1 MLSRGRVIFSRAL
14 NRRSENVIVEAII
27 IPELELRNVKM
38 QVFLADIVE
47 CANDATF
54 EDTPEALNGLSMNS
68 ADNVLV
74 FGMIDCAVWE
84 AKTNIPIAN
93 PLVGANQANLVRNG
107 FIYESFQSRLLHVL
121 NDTGNHVSLA
131 PYSAN
136 DNRFTGGRRA
146 GLSITLVPMPVLGF
160 AADERFVD
168 FNDAAQLGFW
178 FDQCD
183 PDFVSHQPRGFD
195 RAKTHI
201 AAKLTRAHSLFASQ
215 YQVSDFE
222 PVAERLIRVLENG
235 SGDAREAIAVHRT
248 GAALPMKAFI
258 GRCVVKVSV
267 AAARAIHAIRPAAG
281 YQISLASLF
290 VANRKHGV
298 ELGRS
303 KLMDWF
309 RAFHGVSS
317 SVGGYNHV

>member
-1 MLSRGRVIFSRAL
+1 MLTPL
-14 NRRSENVIVEAII
+14 NRRSENVVVEAII
-27 IPELELRNVKM
+27 IPELELCNVKM
-38 QVFLADIVE
+38 QVLFADIVE
-47 CANDATF
+47 CPHDTALEDAPKAFNRLGVNST
-54 EDTPEALNGLSMNS
+54 DNILMLGMVNG
-68 ADNVLV
+68 
-74 FGMIDCAVWE
+74 AVGE
-84 AKTNIPIAN
+84 RKPKVPVAN
-93 PLVGANQANLVRNG
+93 PLIGADQANLVRNG
-107 FIYESFQSRLLHVL
+107 FINESFQGRLLHIL

-136 DNRFTGGRRA
+136 DNRFTGGRRT

-160 AADERFVD
+160 AADECFVD
-168 FNDAAQLGFW
+168 FNDAAQLGFG

-258 GRCVVKVSV
+258 GRCVVKVGV
-267 AAARAIHAIRPAAG
+267 ATTRAIYAIWPAAG
-281 YQISLASLF
+281 YQISLASF
-290 VANRKHGV
+290 FIANREHGV
-298 ELGRS
+298 KLGRS